1 MKTNMSKLYQAMAA
15 MMMLQMFAADPNT
28 NVTTDTGMSVENKTF
43 YDKELIRTAGPQLVH
58 DQFAQKRPI
67 PKNGGQSVEFRQFGD
82 LPKALTPLTEG
93 VTPNGKKLSA
103 TAKTAT
109 VSQYGDY
116 VTISDKLD
124 LTAIDPVALEAV
136 DVIGKQMG
144 LTLDTVTRNKLHQG
158 LQVMYAPLRSSAGA
172 ETEVSSRSKLD
183 KSAVLTV
190 KLVQQARTELKAMNV
205 PTFDDGCY
213 VMIIHPYS
221 AYDLKRDPEW
231 RKPHEYAD
239 TRQLYNGEVGM
250 VDGVRFVE
258 TSEAK
263 IYCGEDL
270 ASNSR
275 TLTVNG
281 AVSSAGK
288 TINFDGG
295 TVAANALAGRYVL
308 IGDKRVKVVSNTTSA
323 LTLDTA
329 ITAEDNAVIYP
340 GEGGAGG
347 GAVFGNLIF
356 GKNAY
361 GVTEIEGGG
370 AETIIKPKGSAGT
383 ADPLN
388 QRSTVGWKAIKT
400 AEILVDFY
408 MMRVECGSAY
418 SARARAN

>member
-1 MKTNMSKLYQAMAA
+1 
-15 MMMLQMFAADPNT
+15 MMLQMFADPNT

-103 TAKTAT
+103 TAKMAT

>member
-1 MKTNMSKLYQAMAA
+1 MKTDIRKLNKAMAA
-15 MMMLQMFAADPNT
+15 VMMLQMFADPNT

-340 GEGGAGG
+340 GEGTAAG

>member
-1 MKTNMSKLYQAMAA
+1 
-15 MMMLQMFAADPNT
+15 MMLQMFADPNT

-67 PKNGGQSVEFRQFGD
+67 PKNDGQSVEFRQFGD

-288 TINFDGG
+288 TVNFDGG

>member
-1 MKTNMSKLYQAMAA
+1 
-15 MMMLQMFAADPNT
+15 MMLQMFADPNT

>member
-1 MKTNMSKLYQAMAA
+1 MKTNMNKLYQAMAA
-15 MMMLQMFAADPNT
+15 MMMLQMFADPNT

-288 TINFDGG
+288 TVNFGGG

>member
-1 MKTNMSKLYQAMAA
+1 MKTDIRKLNKAMAA
-15 MMMLQMFAADPNT
+15 VMMLQMFADPNT
-28 NVTTDTGMSVENKTF
+28 NVTTDAGMSVENKTF

>member
-1 MKTNMSKLYQAMAA
+1 MKTNMNKLYQAMAA
-15 MMMLQMFAADPNT
+15 MMMLQMFADPNT

>member
-15 MMMLQMFAADPNT
+15 MMMLQMFADPNT

-58 DQFAQKRPI
+58 DQFAQNRPI

>member
-1 MKTNMSKLYQAMAA
+1 
-15 MMMLQMFAADPNT
+15 MMLQMFADPNT

-43 YDKELIRTAGPQLVH
+43 YDKELIRTAWPQLVH

-388 QRSTVGWKAIKT
+388 QRSTVGWKALKT

>member
-1 MKTNMSKLYQAMAA
+1 MKTNMSKLYQAIAA
-15 MMMLQMFAADPNT
+15 MMMLQMFADPNT

-288 TINFDGG
+288 TVNFDGG

>member
-1 MKTNMSKLYQAMAA
+1 MKTDIRKLNKAMAA
-15 MMMLQMFAADPNT
+15 VMMLQMFADPNT
-28 NVTTDTGMSVENKTF
+28 NVTTDAGMSVENKTF

-288 TINFDGG
+288 TVNFDGG

>member
-1 MKTNMSKLYQAMAA
+1 
-15 MMMLQMFAADPNT
+15 MMLQMFADPNT

-124 LTAIDPVALEAV
+124 LTAIDPVALESV

>member
-1 MKTNMSKLYQAMAA
+1 MKTNMNKLYQAMAA
-15 MMMLQMFAADPNT
+15 MMMLQMFADPNT

-288 TINFDGG
+288 TVNFDGG

>member
-1 MKTNMSKLYQAMAA
+1 
-15 MMMLQMFAADPNT
+15 MMLQMFADPNT

-136 DVIGKQMG
+136 DVIGKQMC

>member
-15 MMMLQMFAADPNT
+15 MMMLQMFADPNT

-43 YDKELIRTAGPQLVH
+43 YDKELIRTAWPQLVH

>member
-1 MKTNMSKLYQAMAA
+1 MKTDIRKLNKAMAVV
-15 MMMLQMFAADPNT
+15 MMLQMFADPNT
-28 NVTTDTGMSVENKTF
+28 NVTTDAGMSVENKTF
-43 YDKELIRTAGPQLVH
+43 YDKELIRTAEPQLVH

-109 VSQYGDY
+109 VSQDGDY

-205 PTFDDGCY
+205 STFDDGCY

-288 TINFDGG
+288 TVNFDGG

>member
-15 MMMLQMFAADPNT
+15 MMMLQMFADPNT

-239 TRQLYNGEVGM
+239 TRQLYNGEAAWWM
-250 VDGVRFVE
+250 V
-258 TSEAK
+258 S
-263 IYCGEDL
+263 
-270 ASNSR
+270 ASWR
-275 TLTVNG
+275 LP
-281 AVSSAGK
+281 
-288 TINFDGG
+288 
-295 TVAANALAGRYVL
+295 R
-308 IGDKRVKVVSNTTSA
+308 R
-323 LTLDTA
+323 
-329 ITAEDNAVIYP
+329 
-340 GEGGAGG
+340 
-347 GAVFGNLIF
+347 
-356 GKNAY
+356 
-361 GVTEIEGGG
+361 
-370 AETIIKPKGSAGT
+370 
-383 ADPLN
+383 
-388 QRSTVGWKAIKT
+388 RSTAARIWHPT
-400 AEILVDFY
+400 A
-408 MMRVECGSAY
+408 
-418 SARARAN
+418 AR

>member
-1 MKTNMSKLYQAMAA
+1 MKTNIRKLNKAMAA
-15 MMMLQMFAADPNT
+15 VMMLQMFADPNT
-28 NVTTDTGMSVENKTF
+28 NVTTDAGMSVENKTF

-67 PKNGGQSVEFRQFGD
+67 PKHGGQSVEFRQFGD

-288 TINFDGG
+288 TVNFDGG

>member
-1 MKTNMSKLYQAMAA
+1 
-15 MMMLQMFAADPNT
+15 MMLQMFADPNT

-43 YDKELIRTAGPQLVH
+43 YDKELIRTAWPQLVH

-408 MMRVECGSAY
+408 MMRMECGSTY

>member
-1 MKTNMSKLYQAMAA
+1 MKTNMNKLYQAMAA
-15 MMMLQMFAADPNT
+15 MMMLQMFADPNT

-183 KSAVLTV
+183 NSAVLTV

-205 PTFDDGCY
+205 LTFDDGCY

-288 TINFDGG
+288 TVNFDGG

>member
-1 MKTNMSKLYQAMAA
+1 
-15 MMMLQMFAADPNT
+15 MMLQMFADPNT
-28 NVTTDTGMSVENKTF
+28 NVTTDAGMSVENKTF

-288 TINFDGG
+288 TVNFDGG

>member
-1 MKTNMSKLYQAMAA
+1 MKTDIRKLNKAMAVV
-15 MMMLQMFAADPNT
+15 MMLQMFADPNT
-28 NVTTDTGMSVENKTF
+28 NVTTDAGMSVENKTF

-270 ASNSR
+270 TSNSR

-288 TINFDGG
+288 TVNFDGG

>member
-1 MKTNMSKLYQAMAA
+1 M
-15 MMMLQMFAADPNT
+15 
-28 NVTTDTGMSVENKTF
+28 
-43 YDKELIRTAGPQLVH
+43 
-58 DQFAQKRPI
+58 
-67 PKNGGQSVEFRQFGD
+67 EFRQFGD

>member
-1 MKTNMSKLYQAMAA
+1 MKTNMNKLYQAMAA
-15 MMMLQMFAADPNT
+15 MMMLQMFADPNT

-288 TINFDGG
+288 TINFAGG

>member
-1 MKTNMSKLYQAMAA
+1 
-15 MMMLQMFAADPNT
+15 MMLQMFADPNT

-288 TINFDGG
+288 TVNFDGG

>member
-1 MKTNMSKLYQAMAA
+1 
-15 MMMLQMFAADPNT
+15 MMLQMFADPNT

-408 MMRVECGSAY
+408 MMRMECGSTY

>member
-1 MKTNMSKLYQAMAA
+1 
-15 MMMLQMFAADPNT
+15 MMLQMFADPNT

-263 IYCGEDL
+263 IYRGEDL

>member
-1 MKTNMSKLYQAMAA
+1 MKTNMNKLYQAMAA
-15 MMMLQMFAADPNT
+15 MMMLQMFADPNT

-258 TSEAK
+258 NSEAK

-288 TINFDGG
+288 TVNFDGG

>member
-15 MMMLQMFAADPNT
+15 MMMLQMFADPNT

-93 VTPNGKKLSA
+93 VTPDGKKLSA

-190 KLVQQARTELKAMNV
+190 KLVQQASTELKAMNV